1 MIFGR
6 VAGSV
11 VATRRSDRVEG
22 PKFLLVE
29 LTDCRGG
36 SPGSRDFLVAVDGVG
51 AGVGELVMVTQ
62 GPSARQT
69 TRTDRQPVDALI
81 CGIIDL
87 VEERGAVAFRK

>member
-36 SPGSRDFLVAVDGVG
+36 SRGDFLVALDGVG
-51 AGVGELVMVTQ
+51 AGVGELVMVSQ

-69 TRTDRQPVDALI
+69 QRTDRQPVDALI

-87 VEERGAVAFRK
+87 VEERGGIVFRK